1 METINILSTE
11 KNGFQTLS
19 NLLTPSFAY
28 TISQIPRVFQT
39 VEHCYQCYK
48 AVSVG
53 NNKLALEIYKSKNG
67 WEAKKLGKLVTP
79 NSEWE
84 LEKFSVIEKM
94 MDACFE
100 QNPSH
105 KQLLLDTGEARLIH
119 THPTLNLKDWGFK
132 FPEILMNLRQK
143 YKQDERNIANNTV
156 DSLDAINTTTD
167 I

>member
-28 TISQIPRVFQT
+28 TISQIPRVFPN
-39 VEHCYQCYK
+39 VENCYQCYK
-48 AVSVG
+48 AVSIG
-53 NNKLALEIYKSKNG
+53 DNKLALEIYKSKNG

-79 NSEWE
+79 YPEWE
-84 LEKFSVIEKM
+84 LEKFGIIEKM

-105 KQLLLDTGEARLIH
+105 KQLLLDTGEARLTH
-119 THPTLNLKDWGFK
+119 THPFMNLRDWSFK
-132 FPEILMNLRQK
+132 FPEILTKLREK
-143 YKQDERNIANNTV
+143 YKQDEQTNN
-156 DSLDAINTTTD
+156 
-167 I
+167 

>member
-19 NLLTPSFAY
+19 NLLTPSFTY
-28 TISQIPRVFQT
+28 TISQIPRIFQT

-53 NNKLALEIYKSKNG
+53 NNKLALEIYKSFNG
-67 WEAKKLGKLVTP
+67 HAAKLLGKLVTP
-79 NSEWE
+79 NSEWD
-84 LEKFSVIEKM
+84 LEKFGIIEKM

-105 KQLLLDTGEARLIH
+105 KQLLLDTGEARL
-119 THPTLNLKDWGFK
+119 THFSPIANLREWSFK
-132 FPEILMNLRQK
+132 FPEILMKLRTK
-143 YKQDERNIANNTV
+143 YKQDERNVVNNTV
-156 DSLDAINTTTD
+156 DSLDDADADINN
-167 I
+167 

>member
-28 TISQIPRVFQT
+28 TISQIPRVFPN
-39 VEHCYQCYK
+39 VENCYQCYK
-48 AVSVG
+48 AVSIG
-53 NNKLALEIYKSKNG
+53 DNKLALEIYKSKNG

-84 LEKFSVIEKM
+84 LEKFNIIEKM
-94 MDACFE
+94 MDACFN

-105 KQLLLDTGEARLIH
+105 KQLLLDTGEAHLSH
-119 THPTLNLKDWGFK
+119 YSPTANLREWSFK
-132 FPEILMNLRQK
+132 FPEILTKLREK
-143 YKQDERNIANNTV
+143 YKQDEETNN
-156 DSLDAINTTTD
+156 
-167 I
+167 